1 MRGNATRVATYV
13 TQEIPDRWQ
22 AVHHPIKYLH
32 SHDLPSVLEQRGVVT
47 SLIIF
52 RRSYKKEIKMQSLLP
67 LIFMSAVHVKVI
79 FLQVSRQTSQSETF
93 ILG

>member
-1 MRGNATRVATYV
+1 M
-13 TQEIPDRWQ
+13 TQEIPEWWQ
-22 AVHHPIKYLH
+22 PVQHPIKYLH

-47 SLIIF
+47 SLVII

-79 FLQVSRQTSQSETF
+79 FLQVSHMECF
-93 ILG
+93 IHLRRILLKIYRLR